1 MSNATAPNTNNDR
14 NSPQAEQ
21 NFTAV
26 RYGTDKGNLK
36 FGHIHKN
43 ADVTAGVGLYTPDGT
58 HQLSLDI
65 SGQREGWTVSTSPG
79 NFQVKC
85 GVANTNTTDSM
96 VLMAEKGNI
105 VIQAKDGKI
114 RFEANDI
121 EMVARSKD
129 GQGGNIKMTASETI
143 ETKSKKLM
151 SNSAV
156 MFRIATPALGQII
169 ANGVLIQ
176 YASVIKGITDAVITK
191 DCKNGGKNFAI
202 LNSVMG
208 AATVVES
215 LSGGD

>member
-1 MSNATAPNTNNDR
+1 
-14 NSPQAEQ
+14 
-21 NFTAV
+21 
-26 RYGTDKGNLK
+26 
-36 FGHIHKN
+36 
-43 ADVTAGVGLYTPDGT
+43 
-58 HQLSLDI
+58 
-65 SGQREGWTVSTSPG
+65 
-79 NFQVKC
+79 
-85 GVANTNTTDSM
+85 
-96 VLMAEKGNI
+96 
-105 VIQAKDGKI
+105 
-114 RFEANDI
+114 
-121 EMVARSKD
+121 MVARSKD

-151 SNSAV
+151 SNSSV